1 MSLIKFIL
9 RRLLTIIPT
18 LFAILVITFFMVRLL
33 PGDPVW
39 MRLAP
44 RATLQDY
51 LMERAR
57 MGLDQPIF
65 IQFLIFIGDT
75 FSGNWGFSY
84 SVARDWPVWFL
95 INQRLPRTL
104 EIAFISMIFAIFL
117 GLRLGKLSGAH
128 KNTKMDVIS
137 RIFTYIFVSIPA
149 FVIISFF
156 LQLYVS
162 TPLQI
167 LPIFGYKTMG
177 YPDPP
182 QFTYSRILNCILSGE
197 IYLLYDYLWHIIIPV
212 SALTIVQLVGLS
224 RQMRAS
230 MIAELEA
237 DYIRAAYAKG
247 VKKKHIIKKHAFKN
261 AVTPVIILAGMGF
274 SAVLGGMI
282 AVEVIY
288 QLPGMGKLFYDAIV
302 RSDYP
307 VIIASVWVFS
317 IVVIIFNFLIDII
330 TAVLDPRIKLN

>member
-44 RATLQDY
+44 RATWQDY

-57 MGLDQPIF
+57 MGLDQPIYV
-65 IQFLIFIGDT
+65 QFLIFIGDT

>member
-9 RRLLTIIPT
+9 RRLITIIPT

-33 PGDPVW
+33 PVDPVW
-39 MRLAP
+39 MRVPP
-44 RATLQDY
+44 RATWQDY

-57 MGLDQPIF
+57 MGLDQPIY
-65 IQFLIFIGDT
+65 IQFFIFVGDI
-75 FSGNWGFSY
+75 FSGNWGYSY
-84 SVARDWPVWFL
+84 TVARDWPVWFL

-117 GLRLGKLSGAH
+117 GIRLGKLSGAN
-128 KNTKMDVIS
+128 KNTKKDIIS

-149 FVIISFF
+149 FVIITFF
-156 LQLYVS
+156 LQLYIR
-162 TPLQI
+162 TPFQI

-197 IYLLYDYLWHIIIPV
+197 YYLLFDYLWHIIIPV

-230 MIAELEA
+230 MIAELEE
-237 DYIRAAYAKG
+237 DYIRTAYAKG
-247 VKKKHIIKKHAFKN
+247 VKKKHIINKHAFKN
-261 AVTPVIILAGMGF
+261 SITPVIILAGMGF
-274 SAVLGGMI
+274 SVVLGGMI
-282 AVEVIY
+282 AVEIIY

-302 RSDYP
+302 RSDYT

-317 IVVIIFNFLIDII
+317 IVVIIFNFFIDVI
-330 TAVLDPRIKLN
+330 TAALDPRIRLK

>member
-9 RRLLTIIPT
+9 RRLLTVIPT

-44 RATLQDY
+44 KATWQDY

-104 EIAFISMIFAIFL
+104 EIAFISMLFAIFL

-230 MIAELEA
+230 MIAELEE

-274 SAVLGGMI
+274 SVVLGGMI

>member
-18 LFAILVITFFMVRLL
+18 LFAILVTTFFMVRLL

-117 GLRLGKLSGAH
+117 GIRLGKLSGAH

-230 MIAELEA
+230 MIAELEE

-247 VKKKHIIKKHAFKN
+247 IKKKHIIKKHAFKN

-274 SAVLGGMI
+274 SVVLGGMI

-302 RSDYP
+302 RADYP

-330 TAVLDPRIKLN
+330 TAVLDPRIKLK